1 MQDREEVG
9 GVGISVEGGEGSL
22 LDNLRNHKESSSS
35 STRHHLP
42 SSARMEAEVEERR
55 SRRRRRRRGEE
66 GGKGKRGRA
75 DEGLGGGR
83 SAGSR

>member
-35 STRHHLP
+35 STRHRLP
-42 SSARMEAEVEERR
+42 SSASRMEAEVEE
-55 SRRRRRRRGEE
+55 RRRRRGEE